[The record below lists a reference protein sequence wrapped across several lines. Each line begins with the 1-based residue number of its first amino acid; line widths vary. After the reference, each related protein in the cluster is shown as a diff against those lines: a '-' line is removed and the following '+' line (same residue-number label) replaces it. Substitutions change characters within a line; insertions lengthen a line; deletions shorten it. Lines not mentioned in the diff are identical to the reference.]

1 MNLYICSGNSGDRP
15 AMLRYLDGL
24 DAKLRAKVILELAM
38 LARTPFGLLV
48 EPHVKHFSLE
58 KYRELYEL
66 RAKGKDMVRIIF
78 TRLPGEKILLLYPF
92 TKKQSRDTEKALESA
107 RKLLENVRAG
117 HHCTMELPIHELG
130 VRPP

>member
-78 TRLPGEKILLLYPF
+78 TRLPGEKILLIYPF
-92 TKKQSRDTEKALESA
+92 TKKTIA
-107 RKLLENVRAG
+107 RYGEG
-117 HHCTMELPIHELG
+117 PG
-130 VRPP
+130 VRKKAPGECPRRPPLYHGTADS